1 MACSNTRAEARLQ
14 VPFLRRL
21 ASKGWT
27 IAVLSVVIGAA
38 LVTVGWFDYSST
50 RREFGAL
57 VRAQAASARDT
68 VAAAARANR
77 AAATEAREQ
86 LAERLLD
93 NARLLAEIDRLRS
106 IDRAVLE
113 DIATRNH
120 LFRITVLA
128 PDASREFFVVPGS
141 GGRGY
146 GPGGGFGPGGGG
158 GGFLTERLLRGGE
171 AEVVSDV
178 HEGRRAGAARL
189 AAGVRRARGGAIL
202 ISVDAT
208 DVANLQR
215 QSSLDAL
222 LSDIV
227 RSTDDIAYIAFED
240 SGVQRAQGTLPD
252 DFPASAPA
260 DAGTTERRLDLAGR
274 PVLELGGPVDTGGTR
289 QAYLRLGM
297 RLDRLQ
303 SAERSTAVRLVI
315 SLFAAAA
322 LGVLAIGL
330 VWFRGR
336 FGALSIEHAL
346 AQEAL
351 RRRDRLAAMGE
362 LASTVAHEV
371 RNPLNAIAMSAQR
384 LRKECLDIAAAGPD
398 EAADARELVDV
409 IQAEAQRINGKV
421 QQFLEFARPPAL
433 NRTVLPVRPWLGAIV
448 GAVRPLAESR
458 HIELRSEVG
467 DQNVVIDSEQM
478 RQAIENLL
486 RNALEATPEGGE
498 VSLRAQASAREC
510 TIEVRDTGTGID
522 PAHLSKIFDLYF
534 TTKRN
539 GTGIGLA
546 VTQQIVAAHGGTI
559 EVDSAPG
566 RGTTM
571 RIRIPVSGDLVHA

>member
-1 MACSNTRAEARLQ
+1 M
-14 VPFLRRL
+14 
-21 ASKGWT
+21 
-27 IAVLSVVIGAA
+27 LSVVTGAA

-77 AAATEAREQ
+77 AAAAEAREQ

-93 NARLLAEIDRLRS
+93 NARLLAEIDRRQS

-120 LFRITVLA
+120 LFRITVLT
-128 PDASREFFVVPGS
+128 PDGSREFFIAPGS

-146 GPGGGFGPGGGG
+146 GRGAGFGPGGG
-158 GGFLTERLLRGGE
+158 LTERLLRDGE

-222 LSDIV
+222 LSEIV
-227 RSTDDIAYIAFED
+227 RSTDDIAYIAFEEG
-240 SGVQRAQGTLPD
+240 GVHRAQGTLPD
-252 DFPASAPA
+252 DFAASPSTG
-260 DAGTTERRLDLAGR
+260 AGTSERRVDLAGR

-297 RLDRLQ
+297 RLDRLE

-315 SLFAAAA
+315 SLLAAAA

-330 VWFRGR
+330 VWFRRR
-336 FGALSIEHAL
+336 FGALSIEHAR

-384 LRKECLDIAAAGPD
+384 LRKECLDIATVDPR

-409 IQAEAQRINGKV
+409 IQTEAQRINGKV

-433 NRTVLPVRPWLGAIV
+433 NRAVLSVAPWLGAIV
-448 GAVRPLAESR
+448 SAVKPLAESR
-458 HIELRSEVG
+458 HIELRSEVA
-467 DQNVVIDSEQM
+467 DQNVLLDGEQM
-478 RQAIENLL
+478 RQAVENLL

-498 VSLRAQASAREC
+498 VTLRAQASPREC
-510 TIEVRDTGTGID
+510 TIEVRDTGAGID
-522 PAHLSKIFDLYF
+522 PAHLPKIFDLYF

-539 GTGIGLA
+539 GTGVGLA

-559 EVDSAPG
+559 DVDSAPG

-571 RIRIPVSGDLVHA
+571 RIRIPVIGDLVHA

>member
-1 MACSNTRAEARLQ
+1 
-14 VPFLRRL
+14 
-21 ASKGWT
+21 
-27 IAVLSVVIGAA
+27 
-38 LVTVGWFDYSST
+38 
-50 RREFGAL
+50 
-57 VRAQAASARDT
+57 
-68 VAAAARANR
+68 
-77 AAATEAREQ
+77 
-86 LAERLLD
+86 
-93 NARLLAEIDRLRS
+93 
-106 IDRAVLE
+106 
-113 DIATRNH
+113 
-120 LFRITVLA
+120 
-128 PDASREFFVVPGS
+128 
-141 GGRGY
+141 
-146 GPGGGFGPGGGG
+146 
-158 GGFLTERLLRGGE
+158 
-171 AEVVSDV
+171 
-178 HEGRRAGAARL
+178 
-189 AAGVRRARGGAIL
+189 
-202 ISVDAT
+202 
-208 DVANLQR
+208 
-215 QSSLDAL
+215 
-222 LSDIV
+222 
-227 RSTDDIAYIAFED
+227 
-240 SGVQRAQGTLPD
+240 
-252 DFPASAPA
+252 
-260 DAGTTERRLDLAGR
+260 
-274 PVLELGGPVDTGGTR
+274 
-289 QAYLRLGM
+289 M

>member
-1 MACSNTRAEARLQ
+1 LRRHRLQ
-14 VPFLRRL
+14 VLFLRRL
-21 ASKGWT
+21 VSTAWSVVLLS
-27 IAVLSVVIGAA
+27 AVLGAS
-38 LVTVGWFDYSST
+38 LVTVGWFDYAST
-50 RREFGAL
+50 RREFGSL

-77 AAATEAREQ
+77 AAAAEAREQ

-93 NARLLAEIDRLRS
+93 NARLLAEIDR
-106 IDRAVLE
+106 RASLNASTLE
-113 DIATRNH
+113 DIAARNH
-120 LFRITVLA
+120 LFRITVLR
-128 PDASREFFVVPGS
+128 PDGSREFFVAPGS

-146 GPGGGFGPGGGG
+146 GPGPGRGLGPGAGGG
-158 GGFLTERLLRGGE
+158 ALLTERLLSGE
-171 AEVVSDV
+171 QTEVVGDV

-189 AAGVRRARGGAIL
+189 AAGVRRTRGGAIL

-208 DVANLQR
+208 VVANLQR

-222 LSDIV
+222 LWDIV
-227 RSTDDIAYIAFED
+227 RSTEDIAYVAFED
-240 SGVQRAQGTLPD
+240 GGVRRAQGTLPQ
-252 DFPASAPA
+252 DFPAAPA
-260 DAGTTERRLDLAGR
+260 SVASGERRVEINGR
-274 PVLELGGPVDTGGTR
+274 PVLELSGPVDTGGPR
-289 QAYLRLGM
+289 DAYLRLGM

-303 SAERSTAVRLVI
+303 SAERRTAIRLAM

-330 VWFRGR
+330 LWIRRR
-336 FGALSIEHAL
+336 FGALSAEHAL

-384 LRKECLDIAAAGPD
+384 LRKECLDSASTCPD
-398 EAADARELVDV
+398 DAADARELVDV
-409 IQAEAQRINGKV
+409 IQQEAQRINGKV

-433 NRTVLPVRPWLGAIV
+433 NRTMLPIAPWLGSIV
-448 GAVRPLAESR
+448 ASVRPRAEAR
-458 HIELRSEVG
+458 HIELTADLNDANALV
-467 DQNVVIDSEQM
+467 DAEQM
-478 RQAIENLL
+478 RQAIDNLL
-486 RNALEATPEGGE
+486 RNALEATPDGGK
-498 VSLRAQASAREC
+498 VSLHAHVSAREC
-510 TIEVRDTGTGID
+510 TIEVRDTGAGIE
-522 PAHLSKIFDLYF
+522 PATVPRIFDLYF

-571 RIRIPVSGDLVHA
+571 RVRIPVIGELAHA